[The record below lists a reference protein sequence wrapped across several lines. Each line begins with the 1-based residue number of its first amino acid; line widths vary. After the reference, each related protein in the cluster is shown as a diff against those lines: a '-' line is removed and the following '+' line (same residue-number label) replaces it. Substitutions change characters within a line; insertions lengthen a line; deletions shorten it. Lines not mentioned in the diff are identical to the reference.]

1 LIVTRGRLKITKQK
15 QSSKSNL
22 RLIATII
29 FLPVLIPMWLIGW
42 LLASESQKQ
51 KINKNT
57 QPRRVYIVATTK
69 QPNPQTQLEEPQL
82 ENKPIPA

>member
-1 LIVTRGRLKITKQK
+1 
-15 QSSKSNL
+15 
-22 RLIATII
+22 
-29 FLPVLIPMWLIGW
+29 MWLIGW

-57 QPRRVYIVATTK
+57 QPQRIYIVATKK